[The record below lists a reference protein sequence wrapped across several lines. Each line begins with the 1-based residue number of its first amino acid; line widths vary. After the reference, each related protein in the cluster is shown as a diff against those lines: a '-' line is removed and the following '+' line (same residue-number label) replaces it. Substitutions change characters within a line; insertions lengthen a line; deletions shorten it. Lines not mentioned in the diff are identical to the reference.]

1 MALLKFRKIR
11 SIYDLF
17 SVVLE
22 EYDVYAS
29 VNVIEKIR
37 ILVVKMLTTIQVNN
51 DIKKK
56 LILQSKKTGIKE
68 VDLVNKYLLKG
79 LTDDGVES
87 YEMSLEEIDELL
99 AHDNPSG
106 ETGLEDFIGSIDLG
120 YETDSVELKKESYK
134 R

>member
-1 MALLKFRKIR
+1 MTLLKFRKIR

>member
-1 MALLKFRKIR
+1 
-11 SIYDLF
+11 
-17 SVVLE
+17 
-22 EYDVYAS
+22 
-29 VNVIEKIR
+29 
-37 ILVVKMLTTIQVNN
+37 MLTTIQVNN